1 MRIVWYRN
9 SQQLQESEEIQIS
22 ESQTTI
28 RNLIRISI
36 LKNFLKFI
44 KKKSK

>member
-36 LKNFLKFI
+36 LKNYLKFS
-44 KKKSK
+44 KKKE

>member
-36 LKNFLKFI
+36 LKNFLKFS